1 MILPRKLLFAVTA
14 STDAATL
21 VLISLFGP
29 VAGPLMTVMF
39 VVMLWCAIS
48 PIGFAVFVGLVSHV
62 GDLELV
68 GYDTLRFAKW
78 ALVAAFAL
86 IATVRLHFGRRAPTL
101 EFGYVEK
108 YFLVFGAWGLISSI
122 FGVHPADSLVIL
134 GRMMLFFVIYEL
146 TLLMISE
153 KAHVHILFGVLLTAM
168 AVSAGYS
175 FLGFSGGS
183 FHRIRGFF
191 ANPNGYG
198 MFLIVVLPVLAAAF
212 SISRNR
218 TVRWLYGLGIVI
230 GFVSLLLSW
239 SRSAWG
245 GVAIEAIV
253 FLILAK
259 RKKALYMVIGA
270 AIVVGIIVAASSS
283 AFSTLSY
290 FTRLQFGTTHRTSLW
305 ESGFE
310 AAKGSAIVGKGFGTT
325 FGEVMNDIRGLDP
338 GTMVFLQGGEKEY
351 HSHNYYIQA
360 LVAGGVPGLLIFLAF
375 VYSALRHHALGWRS
389 TVSANERTI
398 HSAVIA
404 LLCGAL
410 FSCFFESGPIMGS
423 GSYANYFWITLGMV
437 EAIKRRKLLG
447 EPETS
452 IDATRV

>member
-29 VAGPLMTVMF
+29 VTGALMAVVS
-39 VVMLWCAIS
+39 VVMLWCAAS
-48 PIGFAVFVGLVSHV
+48 QIGFAMFVGLVSHV

-68 GYDTLRFAKW
+68 EYDALRFAKW

-86 IATVRLHFGRRAPTL
+86 IAVVRLYLGRRALAL
-101 EFGYVEK
+101 EFGHVEK
-108 YFLVFGAWGLISSI
+108 YFLFFGAWGLISSI
-122 FGVHPADSLVIL
+122 FGVHPADSLTIM
-134 GRMMLFFVIYEL
+134 GRMMLFLVIYEL
-146 TLLMISE
+146 TLLMITE
-153 KAHVHILFGVLLTAM
+153 KAHVHILFGVFLIAL

-175 FLGFSGGS
+175 LLGLTEGG

-191 ANPNGYG
+191 ANANGYG

-218 TVRWLYGLGIVI
+218 TVRWLYGVGILI

-245 GVAIEAIV
+245 GVAIETIV
-253 FLILAK
+253 FLILSK
-259 RKKALYMVIGA
+259 RKKALYLAIGA
-270 AIVVGIIVAASSS
+270 AIVVGIVVATSSS
-283 AFSTLSY
+283 ALSTLSY
-290 FTRLQFGTTHRTSLW
+290 FTRLQFGTTHRTGLW
-305 ESGFE
+305 ESGLE
-310 AAKGSAIVGKGFGTT
+310 AVKESPIVGKGFGTT

-338 GTMVFLQGGEKEY
+338 GTMVFLKDGETEF

-375 VYSALRHHALGWRS
+375 VYSALRHHALGRRS

-404 LLCGAL
+404 MLCGAL
-410 FSCFFESGPIMGS
+410 FSCFFENGPIMGS

-437 EAIKRRKLLG
+437 EAIKRRNLLA
-447 EPETS
+447 EETE
-452 IDATRV
+452 RP